1 MNLDTLKDFQIC
13 ISVPLRMN
21 IEKTKKTQLLYDRNS
36 IWWTYCQKSESN
48 CSVNVKVEFK
58 RDCGVLEEMD
68 FFLPW

>member
-1 MNLDTLKDFQIC
+1 MIVTLFGGHIAR
-13 ISVPLRMN
+13 SL
-21 IEKTKKTQLLYDRNS
+21 S
-36 IWWTYCQKSESN
+36 HN